1 MTHSC
6 FFISTVSSSKETE
19 IVVQAL
25 RLNTLSKLTFAD
37 SKRFDSLI
45 RDVFPGVQFKGVEQE
60 QLTEALKQSAQEMH
74 LEIINSQVSTVHS
87 SICPSLYPS
96 IHLFIH
102 PSILLFIHPSIY
114 PSIDP
119 LSIHPSVHLSI
130 HPSIY
135 PPICPFIHPSI
146 HLSIYPFIHP
156 FIHPSVHSSIHPF
169 IHSPIQ
175 HSLIYY

>member
-6 FFISTVSSSKETE
+6 FFISPVSLSKETE

-60 QLTEALKQSAQEMH
+60 QLVEALKQSAQEMH
-74 LEIINSQVSTVHS
+74 LEIINSQVSTIHS
-87 SICPSLYPS
+87 SIHLPIHLSIHSS
-96 IHLFIH
+96 IHLSIHSSIHPFIH
-102 PSILLFIHPSIY
+102 PSIHSLIHSSIHPSIY
-114 PSIDP
+114 PSI
-119 LSIHPSVHLSI
+119 
-130 HPSIY
+130 
-135 PPICPFIHPSI
+135 
-146 HLSIYPFIHP
+146 
-156 FIHPSVHSSIHPF
+156 
-169 IHSPIQ
+169 IQ